1 MLFGIFLFLS
11 FCDINDPTL
20 LKYPPEFTAYFWATL
35 YLLDTCYANAT
46 DINDDDDDDDDDKNV
61 EWLAVACLIQVYV
74 FLGDD
79 HALID
84 LVRYMHYRQL
94 NNGEYVVI
102 AVHDDPY
109 DPLQQRYFNKC

>member
-1 MLFGIFLFLS
+1 MSVSIAELI
-11 FCDINDPTL
+11 
-20 LKYPPEFTAYFWATL
+20 
-35 YLLDTCYANAT
+35 
-46 DINDDDDDDDDDKNV
+46 
-61 EWLAVACLIQVYV
+61 LAMFVRLIEVYV

-84 LVRYMHYRQL
+84 LVRYMHARGL

-109 DPLQQRYFNKC
+109 DPHQQRYFNKCQSLYLYSVVIILANSLCCAVEHSIFRKVGLVQQQI

>member
-1 MLFGIFLFLS
+1 MYYWGNCFIYSFLG
-11 FCDINDPTL
+11 D
-20 LKYPPEFTAYFWATL
+20 Y
-35 YLLDTCYANAT
+35 
-46 DINDDDDDDDDDKNV
+46 DDDD
-61 EWLAVACLIQVYV
+61 AVCLIIEVYV

-84 LVRYMHYRQL
+84 LVRYMHGRGL

-109 DPLQQRYFNKC
+109 DPQQQRYFNKCQSSRTTL

>member
-1 MLFGIFLFLS
+1 LER
-11 FCDINDPTL
+11 
-20 LKYPPEFTAYFWATL
+20 PESNCFTYFF
-35 YLLDTCYANAT
+35 
-46 DINDDDDDDDDDKNV
+46 DDADDV
-61 EWLAVACLIQVYV
+61 MAVCLMEVYV

-84 LVRYMHYRQL
+84 LVRYMHGRGL

-109 DPLQQRYFNKC
+109 DPQQQRYFNKCQSSRTTFYFAALTYLLAATLTVPRCRRITFGRRAFSV